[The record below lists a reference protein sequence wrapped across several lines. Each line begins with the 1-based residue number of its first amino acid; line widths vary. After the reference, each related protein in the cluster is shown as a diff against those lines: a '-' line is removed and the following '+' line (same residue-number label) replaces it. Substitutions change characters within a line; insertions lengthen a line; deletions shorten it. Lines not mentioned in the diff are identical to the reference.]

1 VAQKSVIG
9 SYSAETYTAKQEV
22 THQLQLCTKFIRY
35 LHKLK
40 TNWFCRVS
48 CMIFNIDKP
57 TNIACLPLWNE
68 VEHNFIKWSRIA
80 DIKES
85 CYAALDSSL
94 LIRSTELAACCWSR

>member
-40 TNWFCRVS
+40 TN
-48 CMIFNIDKP
+48 
-57 TNIACLPLWNE
+57 
-68 VEHNFIKWSRIA
+68 
-80 DIKES
+80 
-85 CYAALDSSL
+85 
-94 LIRSTELAACCWSR
+94 